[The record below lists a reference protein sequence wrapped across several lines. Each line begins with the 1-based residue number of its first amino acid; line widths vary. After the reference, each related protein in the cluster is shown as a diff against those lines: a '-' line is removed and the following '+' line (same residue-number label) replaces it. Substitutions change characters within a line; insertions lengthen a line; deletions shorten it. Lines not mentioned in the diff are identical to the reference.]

1 MCNCCTFEIG
11 YTSKLLCMHNIYKT
25 TGQHQRMQAQR
36 IKYLQ
41 EEIENFPED
50 PFNYYALALEY
61 ISGAPQEA
69 ERLFGKLL
77 SDFPDYLPVY
87 YQSANYHFEKGDYS
101 KAGELFTAGIALAEK
116 QKNEKALRELKGS
129 YSIFKTETDDEF

>member
-1 MCNCCTFEIG
+1 
-11 YTSKLLCMHNIYKT
+11 
-25 TGQHQRMQAQR
+25 MQAQR

-87 YQSANYHFEKGDYS
+87 YQAANYHFEKGDYS
-101 KAGELFTAGIALAEK
+101 KAGELFTTGIALAEK

>member
-1 MCNCCTFEIG
+1 
-11 YTSKLLCMHNIYKT
+11 
-25 TGQHQRMQAQR
+25 MQAQR

-61 ISGAPQEA
+61 AGSSPPEA

-87 YQSANYHFEKGDYS
+87 YQAANYYFEKGDFR
-101 KAGELFTAGIALAEK
+101 KAEDLFLTGISLAEK
-116 QKNEKALRELKGS
+116 QKNEKTLRELRSS
-129 YSIFKTETDDEF
+129 YSIFKIETEDEF

>member
-1 MCNCCTFEIG
+1 
-11 YTSKLLCMHNIYKT
+11 MHNIYKT
-25 TGQHQRMQAQR
+25 TGQLQRMQAQR

-61 ISGAPQEA
+61 AGSAPHEA
-69 ERLFGKLL
+69 EQLFEKLI

-87 YQSANYHFEKGDYS
+87 YQAANYYFDKGDN
-101 KAGELFTAGIALAEK
+101 ARAEELFLAGIALAET
-116 QKNEKALRELKGS
+116 QKNEKTLRELKGS

>member
-1 MCNCCTFEIG
+1 
-11 YTSKLLCMHNIYKT
+11 MHNIYKT
-25 TGQHQRMQAQR
+25 TGQLQRMQAQR

-61 ISGAPQEA
+61 TGSLPQEA

-77 SDFPDYLPVY
+77 SNFPDYLPVY
-87 YQSANYHFEKGDYS
+87 YQAANYYFEKGDFHR
-101 KAGELFTAGIALAEK
+101 AEELFLTGISLAEK
-116 QKNEKALRELKGS
+116 QENPKTLRELQS
-129 YSIFKTETDDEF
+129 SFSIFKTETDDEF